1 MDALVMCGGA
11 GMRLDRGEKP
21 LFEVGGKPMLERVLT
36 ALESSEI
43 ETIYAVTSPQ
53 TPKTTRWVNGQDG
66 VGVLEADGE
75 GYVADLTSAL
85 ERVERPVLTVV
96 SDLPLLAGEIVDRT
110 IEVYEAGALTVCVPA
125 SLKRQLGVSVETTR
139 AHGGTA
145 LSPTGLNVVSEGDTE
160 TIRVSYDARLAV
172 NVNRP
177 EDVTAA
183 EALADIETDSEVI
196 DDGS

>member
-145 LSPTGLNVVSEGDTE
+145 LSPTGLNVVGEGDTE